1 MKNWNEN
8 IETNPNIL
16 YGKPVIKGTRIPVEL
31 LLEKM
36 SNGQTFQDIIQNY
49 PDLKEDD
56 LFACLA
62 YLPCTHKYITFE
74 IWDNHQIRS
83 FLYLIT
89 RVNFQI
95 GD

>member
-16 YGKPVIKGTRIPVEL
+16 YGKPVIKGTRITVEL

-56 LFACLA
+56 LYACLA
-62 YLPCTHKYITFE
+62 YATSL
-74 IWDNHQIRS
+74 IRNE
-83 FLYLIT
+83 
-89 RVNFQI
+89 VNI
-95 GD
+95 PLAS

>member
-31 LLEKM
+31 VLDKM
-36 SNGQTFQDIIQNY
+36 SNGQKFQDIIQNY
-49 PDLKEDD
+49 PDLNEDD

-62 YLPCTHKYITFE
+62 YAAS
-74 IWDNHQIRS
+74 IRNEKTIPLAS
-83 FLYLIT
+83 
-89 RVNFQI
+89 
-95 GD
+95 

>member
-16 YGKPVIKGTRIPVEL
+16 YGKPVIIGTRIPVDL
-31 LLEKM
+31 LLKKIA
-36 SNGQTFQDIIQNY
+36 NGQKFQDIIQNY

-62 YLPCTHKYITFE
+62 YSGEDVKI
-74 IWDNHQIRS
+74 
-83 FLYLIT
+83 
-89 RVNFQI
+89 
-95 GD
+95 

>member
-1 MKNWNEN
+1 MKNWNDK

-31 LLEKM
+31 VLEKM
-36 SNGQTFQDIIQNY
+36 SNGQKFQDIIENY

-62 YLPCTHKYITFE
+62 YAASKE
-74 IWDNHQIRS
+74 
-83 FLYLIT
+83 
-89 RVNFQI
+89 
-95 GD
+95 